1 MAGNFPEV
9 LKIRDPGKP
18 NPTKLNKKK
27 KNPYLVTIVKHQKNK
42 KISIVCREKT
52 HYSQWNNT

>member
-27 KNPYLVTIVKHQKNK
+27 KNPYLVTIVKHQKTK
-42 KISIVCREKT
+42 RF
-52 HYSQWNNT
+52 Q